1 MSGQTVG
8 KSFFDI
14 RKRLFNDDDIY
25 EPSYYVPNEKELVEN
40 VIQPIQK
47 HILDLLQCSE
57 SKKNIN
63 LCQINT
69 YICASET
76 VISKVF
82 DTDTFKKDYYN
93 YYKRHV
99 NFTKYI
105 VEYKILKSIILSQ
118 LDVSNQCQIDIIHN
132 INLYI
137 NDYINTF
144 RNRLI
149 CELPFYMIKTL
160 LKNKFIHYDNEYD
173 LSQDID
179 SLQFNVTHIKI
190 MLDIMHGTFNPQKL
204 IKELLLKNIITH
216 TCFIIRLHI
225 NIIYLDTQF
234 ILSQTTIH
242 KIIEN
247 WKKPKEIMNIFNI
260 ISYLCY
266 TYKLSFMN
274 HSEFVLLFSPSWVRF
289 YNKNCIY
296 YKQIIDYSVEEIYN
310 FINSYIKDKIAIHI
324 ISNQWC
330 DTMHNPRYVY
340 CRMNVIKTMIDNGIE
355 DINPTLVELIKK
367 RDQLQSGQEKNNLW
381 LQIIQLIKKEFK

>member
-1 MSGQTVG
+1 MSGQTVS

-40 VIQPIQK
+40 IIKPIQK

-57 SKKNIN
+57 SGKLIN
-63 LCQINT
+63 FCQIII
-69 YICASET
+69 YVCASET

-118 LDVSNQCQIDIIHN
+118 LDGNNQCKIDIIQT

-137 NDYINTF
+137 DDYINTF

-149 CELPFYMIKTL
+149 SDLPFYMIKKL
-160 LKNKFIHYDNEYD
+160 LQNNFIHYDNDYD
-173 LSQDID
+173 VSQDIN
-179 SLQFNVTHIKI
+179 SLQFNVTHTKH
-190 MLDIMHGTFNPQKL
+190 MLDIIHGSFDPQKL
-204 IKELLLKNIITH
+204 IKELVSKHIITH
-216 TCFIIRLHI
+216 TCFITRLQI

-234 ILSQTTIH
+234 TLSQTTIQ

-247 WKKPKEIMNIFNI
+247 WKRAQEIMNILNI

-274 HSEFVLLFSPSWVRF
+274 HSELVSLFSPSWISF

-296 YKQIIDYSVEEIYN
+296 YKQIIDDSVEAIYN
-310 FINSYIKDKIAIHI
+310 FMNSYIKDKIAIHI

-330 DTMHNPRYVY
+330 DTMHNPKYVY
-340 CRMNVIKTMIDNGIE
+340 CKMKVIKTMINNGIE
-355 DINPTLVELIKK
+355 NINPTMVELIKK
-367 RDQLQSGQEKNNLW
+367 RELLQSGRERHDLW
-381 LQIIQLIKKEFK
+381 LQIVPLIKKEFK